1 MSLFGR
7 REDEDGDAES
17 GSDADDGSVDPAE
30 SEDPSKRSE
39 PSKPQEPSKSD
50 NQSEPSK
57 PSESVADGGS
67 EAAVGRPETT
77 GPTTSTTDT
86 GAAGSDELDAGTAEN
101 EPVATAAADASA
113 TAPASPAIYVE
124 DVALSYGG
132 DPVVETDTLVVP
144 EGEVTALVG
153 PNGSGKSTLLKA
165 MSAELSPD
173 RGAVTFDGRAV
184 ENYGTTELARRLG
197 LLSQENTAP
206 NSTTVRELATHG
218 RYPHRGF
225 FESISEEDERAVD
238 RAIERVGVGHLADRQ
253 VGDLS
258 GGQKQLAWLAMVLAQ
273 ETDAL
278 LLDEPTTYLDLHH
291 QLRVLRA
298 VRALNEERGVTV
310 AVVLHDIGQ
319 AARFADNLVALK
331 DGEPYDWGPPDEVV
345 TEGLIEE
352 VLGVRA
358 DVGYGPDGPTVTPR
372 EPLEE

>member
-1 MSLFGR
+1 MSLFSR
-7 REDEDGDAES
+7 RDTDREA
-17 GSDADDGSVDPAE
+17 GSSE
-30 SEDPSKRSE
+30 SESE
-39 PSKPQEPSKSD
+39 RE
-50 NQSEPSK
+50 NAET
-57 PSESVADGGS
+57 DGGD
-67 EAAVGRPETT
+67 G
-77 GPTTSTTDT
+77 
-86 GAAGSDELDAGTAEN
+86 
-101 EPVATAAADASA
+101 AADASA
-113 TAPASPAIYVE
+113 AAATSTEPAADAAESTETAASAETASAETTETNEVSVESQGDPEVQTDADPASPAIFVE

-132 DPVVETDTLVVP
+132 DPVVETETLVIP

-165 MSAELSPD
+165 MSAELTPD
-173 RGAVTFDGRAV
+173 RGAVAFDGRAV
-184 ENYGTTELARRLG
+184 DQYGTTELARRLG

-206 NSTTVRELATHG
+206 KSTTVRELATHG

-225 FESISEEDERAVD
+225 FEGLSEDDVRAVD
-238 RAIERVGVGHLADRQ
+238 RALTRVGVEHLADRR

-291 QLRVLRA
+291 QLRVLQA

-319 AARFADNLVALK
+319 AARFADNLVALR

-352 VLGVRA
+352 VFGVRA

-372 EPLEE
+372 EPMDE